1 MGRAAVCFL
10 IVSAPRPAAKLGWI
24 VIPLSIAPLVLG
36 IWPMDGPW
44 FFVVAAAICFAAPA
58 TGFWV
63 SEMRGGPGS
72 QKAAIGC
79 LGTVALFGFYL
90 LWVLVIARLI
100 FR

>member
-1 MGRAAVCFL
+1 MAGTSR
-10 IVSAPRPAAKLGWI
+10 PPAAKFGWI

-36 IWPMDGPW
+36 VKPMNGAW

-63 SEMRGGPGS
+63 SEMRGGAGS
-72 QKAAIGC
+72 TKAAAGC
-79 LGTVALFGFYL
+79 AGTVALFLFYL
-90 LWVLVIARLI
+90 LWVLVIARAI